1 MHPFVVLV
9 FGPALLE
16 LLHLLET
23 LAPVASVG
31 VTERQR
37 EVFLVTPSVEDPLVP
52 LVGLVVVDAG
62 HGDVY
67 YRLVSTIECEQI
79 NFCAVTNDVRCQGK
93 SDHLLASMQ
102 CYETGAHSTLFCW

>member
-16 LLHLLET
+16 RLHLLEA
-23 LAPVASVG
+23 LAPIASVG

-52 LVGLVVVDAG
+52 LVGLVVVDGG
-62 HGDVY
+62 HGDVSN
-67 YRLVSTIECEQI
+67 RLVSTIECEQI
-79 NFCAVTNDVRCQGK
+79 YFCAVTNDVRCQGK
-93 SDHLLASMQ
+93 SDHPLAGMQ
-102 CYETGAHSTLFCW
+102 CFERGVHDTYFRG